1 MKKKIGLHDPLKAI
15 SKILAAENH
24 KSLKE
29 DFPEP
34 SFNLL
39 QNYNIYL

>member
-1 MKKKIGLHDPLKAI
+1 MDYMTPLKATF
-15 SKILAAENH
+15 KILAAENL

-34 SFNLL
+34 SFSFLWI
-39 QNYNIYL
+39 YNIYL